1 VPSTLLSTL
10 NLESHRRISE
20 KWAALDILDSA
31 DEKKMD
37 ILEKTLVDV
46 MHVLGHLPKVLPKKQ
61 EI

>member
-1 VPSTLLSTL
+1 M
-10 NLESHRRISE
+10 RE
-20 KWAALDILDSA
+20 KWAVLDILDSA